1 MNINTT
7 INVSLQNALLN
18 YFNTL
23 SDIGYVEYPD
33 VYKLIVLDM
42 INDIIS
48 LKLTKYAFPTIV
60 SEDDIRTITTTFYN
74 LVNSTFLIPVPINNN
89 GSTPTPNSYYLDLS
103 YLYKYIAEQ
112 IVTINES
119 INTKD
124 EATNDK
130 LDTAVLAI
138 NSTLTSINNTLISM
152 NTEIS
157 NLGATDNLVIESL
170 NNLASRIKILEFKI

>member
-1 MNINTT
+1 MNINNT
-7 INVSLQNALLN
+7 INVSFQNALLN

-48 LKLTKYAFPTIV
+48 LKLTKYAFPSVI
-60 SEDDIRTITTTFYN
+60 SEVDMRTITTTFFN
-74 LVNSTFLIPVPINNN
+74 LVNSTFLIPVPINNS
-89 GSTPTPNSYYLDLS
+89 GSIETPNSYYLDLS

-112 IVTINES
+112 IVIINES

-124 EATNDK
+124 KATNDK

-138 NSTLTSINNTLISM
+138 DNTLVTINNTLSSI
-152 NTEIS
+152 NTAIS
-157 NLGATDNLVIESL
+157 NLSNNDNLLIESL
-170 NNLASRIKILEFKI
+170 TNLASRIKTLEFRI